1 MYFEHSA
8 SELGLPKLCD
18 ALLQSSQTPL
28 TLALDGDLGA
38 GKTTLARHFAEAL
51 GIVERVTSPSFVLM
65 NVYRHPQEA
74 QGKAGLI
81 HADFYRLDDRS
92 GACLMAE
99 LEELQA
105 MRPAWVWVE
114 WASRIPSFSDAVDIQ
129 LEIAVLEKSR
139 TYRFTGIST
148 QGIHAVKAL
157 RERLV

>member
-8 SELGLPKLCD
+8 SEVDLPKLCD

-28 TLALDGDLGA
+28 TVALDGDLGA

-51 GIVERVTSPSFVLM
+51 GIAERVTSPSFVLM
-65 NVYRHPQEA
+65 NVYRHPQDA

-81 HADFYRLDDRS
+81 HADFYRLDGHS

-114 WASRIPSFSDAVDIQ
+114 WASRIASFAEAVDIQ
-129 LEIAVLEKSR
+129 LEIAVVEEAR
-139 TYRFTGIST
+139 CYAFTGIST
-148 QGIHAVKAL
+148 QGTLAVKTLKEAL
-157 RERLV
+157 A

>member
-18 ALLQSSQTPL
+18 ALLHSSQTPL
-28 TLALDGDLGA
+28 TVALDGDLGA

-51 GIVERVTSPSFVLM
+51 GIAERVTSPSFVLM
-65 NVYRHPQEA
+65 NVYRHPQESL
-74 QGKAGLI
+74 GKAGLI

-114 WASRIPSFSDAVDIQ
+114 WAKRIPSFADAVDIQ
-129 LEIAVLEKSR
+129 LEIAVVENAR
-139 TYRFTGIST
+139 CYQFTGVST
-148 QGIHAVKAL
+148 QGMLAVKAL
-157 RERLV
+157 KERFA

>member
-8 SELGLPKLCD
+8 SEVDLPDLCD

-28 TLALDGDLGA
+28 TVALDGDLGA

-65 NVYRHPQEA
+65 NVYRHPQE
-74 QGKAGLI
+74 GKTGLI
-81 HADFYRLDDRS
+81 HADFYRLDEGS

-99 LEELQA
+99 LDELQA

-114 WASRIPSFSDAVDIQ
+114 WAKRIPSFADAVDVQ
-129 LEIAVLEKSR
+129 LDIAVVEDAR
-139 TYRFTGIST
+139 CYAFTGVSP
-148 QGIHAVKAL
+148 QGILAVKAL
-157 RERLV
+157 KEALA

>member
-8 SELGLPKLCD
+8 SEVDLHDLCD

-28 TLALDGDLGA
+28 TVALDGDLGA

-65 NVYRHPQEA
+65 NVYQHPQE
-74 QGKAGLI
+74 GKAGLI

-92 GACLMAE
+92 GACLIAE

-114 WASRIPSFSDAVDIQ
+114 WASRIPSFADAVDIQ
-129 LEIAVLEKSR
+129 LDIAILEKSR
-139 TYRFTGIST
+139 TYRFTGVSP
-148 QGIHAVKAL
+148 QGMLAVKAL
-157 RERLV
+157 KEALA

>member
-8 SELGLPKLCD
+8 SEVDLHDLCD

-28 TLALDGDLGA
+28 TVALDGDLGA

-65 NVYRHPQEA
+65 NVYQHPQE
-74 QGKAGLI
+74 GKAGLI
-81 HADFYRLDDRS
+81 HADFYRLNDRS

-114 WASRIPSFSDAVDIQ
+114 WAKRIPSFADAVDIQ
-129 LEIAVLEKSR
+129 LDIAVVKDAR
-139 TYRFTGIST
+139 CYAFTGVSP
-148 QGIHAVKAL
+148 QGMLAVKAL
-157 RERLV
+157 KEALA